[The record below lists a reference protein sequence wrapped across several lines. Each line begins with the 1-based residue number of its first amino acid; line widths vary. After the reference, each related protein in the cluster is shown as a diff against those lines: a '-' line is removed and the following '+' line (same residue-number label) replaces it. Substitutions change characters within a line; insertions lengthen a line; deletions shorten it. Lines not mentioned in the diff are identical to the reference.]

1 MKSRSL
7 WLMIPVISLPL
18 LSMTGC
24 AAGHASTG
32 GIAAARPAP
41 RGLAGQGVILSARQV
56 ILQVA
61 GGENGVLG
69 ALGAPASEGFDMA
82 PATEF
87 IVRQDNGKVIS
98 VIEPVPNQFLP
109 GQHVR
114 IQHGV
119 QTRLR
124 PLA

>member
-1 MKSRSL
+1 MKSCSL

-24 AAGHASTG
+24 AAGHASTS
-32 GIAAARPAP
+32 GIAAAP
-41 RGLAGQGVILSARQV
+41 RGLAEQGVILSARQV

-98 VIEPVPNQFLP
+98 VIEPVPNQFRP
-109 GQHVR
+109 GQLVR

-119 QTRLR
+119 QTRLL
-124 PLA
+124 PLV